1 MDHSAALIET
11 IAIGLGAG
19 FIGGVI
25 AYRLGLPTIV
35 GYLLAGVVVGP
46 FTPGIV
52 ADTGTASE
60 LAELGVILLMFGVG
74 MHFSIGDL
82 LAVKNV
88 AVPGAIGQIFVA
100 TLLGIVLGIALGWG
114 FAGGLV
120 LGLAVSVA
128 STIVLLRAL
137 EQRGELQTPQGR
149 TAIGWLIVEDLFTVL
164 ALVTL
169 PAIAPL
175 LLGQRA
181 ASSTSSS
188 PLRSPRSRS
197 PCSRG

>member
-1 MDHSAALIET
+1 VDHSAALIET

-60 LAELGVILLMFGVG
+60 LAEVGVILLMFGVG

-82 LAVKNV
+82 LA
-88 AVPGAIGQIFVA
+88 
-100 TLLGIVLGIALGWG
+100 
-114 FAGGLV
+114 
-120 LGLAVSVA
+120 
-128 STIVLLRAL
+128 
-137 EQRGELQTPQGR
+137 
-149 TAIGWLIVEDLFTVL
+149 
-164 ALVTL
+164 
-169 PAIAPL
+169 
-175 LLGQRA
+175 
-181 ASSTSSS
+181 
-188 PLRSPRSRS
+188 
-197 PCSRG
+197 